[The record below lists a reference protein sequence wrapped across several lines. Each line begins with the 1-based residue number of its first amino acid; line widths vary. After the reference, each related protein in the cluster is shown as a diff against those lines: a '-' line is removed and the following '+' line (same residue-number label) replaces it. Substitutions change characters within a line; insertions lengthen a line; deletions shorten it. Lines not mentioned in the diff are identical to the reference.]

1 MGLNGN
7 DMVFLALICFAS
19 YLWFN
24 NRVKNSGTVSISE
37 TSLKEKTSGQRLSSP
52 SPHMSGGNVN
62 LSEFD
67 FAAYEQSDN
76 LPKSKPGIWNS
87 NELLPSNGAID
98 FKDTNFLMSPLQQ
111 AGTIV
116 DSTRNAN
123 YQYRRDP
130 IIKKFEVGPWSN
142 TTINPDPYRKSIDP
156 DSHH

>member
-1 MGLNGN
+1 MGLNSH
-7 DMVFLALICFAS
+7 DMVFLVIILVVS
-19 YLWFN
+19 YIWFN
-24 NRVKNSGTVSISE
+24 NRVKNSGTVSNSE
-37 TSLKEKTSGQRLSSP
+37 TSFNGKITGGIVSDPK
-52 SPHMSGGNVN
+52 PHVNGGNVN

-76 LPKSKPGIWNS
+76 LSKSKPGVWNS
-87 NELLPSNGAID
+87 DELLPSNGAINL
-98 FKDTNFLMSPLQQ
+98 KDTNFLMSPLQQ
-111 AGTIV
+111 AGTMV

-156 DSHH
+156 DSKH